1 MTGPVRRHATTAPL
15 SFAQERLWF
24 VHAAAPE
31 SPIYNV
37 PLFFHWRGE
46 VDQDALHRALLAVV
60 EKHEVLRTTYEDR
73 DGERVQ
79 VVGEA
84 RVTVEVVGH
93 SPDVEARRGFDLAA
107 GPPIRCAVWKG
118 QPDGD
123 AVLLT
128 VHHIAV
134 DGWSLPALFGDLGTA
149 YDAEIAGRHAD
160 LGEPPV
166 QYADFAVW
174 DRAGLD
180 EALLT
185 RRAAELAA
193 VPTGLRLGG
202 ARPVPA
208 GFHAGDQHRFPI
220 PAATWDAVGELARR
234 LRVTPFVVLLAAYGE
249 VIGRWS
255 GRDEFLVGAVTANR
269 THPAVE
275 DLVGFFVNTVP
286 LRCTTRPPTFA
297 QRCAELRR
305 EAFGSMTYQRVPF
318 DQLVARTP
326 GRGLVEVGFALQNM
340 PAPDTTRWTA
350 PDVLPTG
357 TAKYD
362 VLLIVEE
369 TADGVLGTLEHDTEL
384 YPAELG
390 PRLAEDFVALLA
402 RAVAEPEAP
411 LAGLALPHG
420 PLEIPLETPLEIPSP
435 SPMSTVER
443 AGGALSESE
452 RRAAELFRA
461 VLAEAGVEITDPAR
475 TDNFFTL
482 GGHSLL
488 AVGMLA
494 RARREHGA
502 AVRPSEFLAEP
513 TVARLGE
520 LLRGGN
526 RETEAVPVDGPV
538 PATSTQQRFWFLDRI
553 PELRAAYLVPTVV
566 HFPGEV
572 GAEELRDAVDTVLA
586 RHPSLRSR
594 FRLDHEEKRVVRTAS
609 EPPARATVTDARG
622 WDEGKLADH
631 VAELCWTPFDLAV
644 EAPARA
650 EVVLVA
656 SGVRLVLCAHH
667 AVVDGA
673 SVRVLLEQVAAV
685 VRGEELPAPVRSDRP
700 AAQADSAE
708 LITALQGAPTDV
720 RLPHDRPRASVHS
733 ILGAIRAVD
742 AVDLREVAKESGCS
756 AFVAT
761 AAVLAVAL
769 ARRSDQRDFLFAF
782 PWSGREHPDAVG
794 MFVNTLVLR
803 ADLRGDPTWREVL
816 ARVRDAASVAYRA
829 ADVPFD
835 EVVAAVHPRRDLS
848 RPALTPVYVAS
859 GDDWRPPLDGVLL
872 PLDPLAVKYELELT
886 VVETAAGLRLSAAY
900 QADLFDDDTIEDL
913 LADVQKAAAALVTN
927 PDGPACEEKLR

>member
-1 MTGPVRRHATTAPL
+1 MNGPARLHSTVAPL

-24 VHAAAPE
+24 VNTAAPE
-31 SPIYNV
+31 SPVYNV
-37 PLFFHWRGE
+37 PLFFRWRGE
-46 VDQDALHRALLAVV
+46 VDVAALHRALLAVAR
-60 EKHEVLRTTYEDR
+60 KHEVLRTTYEDR

-84 RVTVEVVGH
+84 RVPVEVITH
-93 SPDVEARRGFDLAA
+93 APETEARRGFDLAA
-107 GPPIRCAVWKG
+107 EPPVRCAVWKG
-118 QPDGD
+118 LPGGD

-128 VHHIAV
+128 IHHIAV

-149 YDAEIAGRHAD
+149 YDAELAGRRPE
-160 LGEPPV
+160 LGELPV

-185 RRAAELAA
+185 RRAAELAT
-193 VPTGLRLGG
+193 VPAGLRLGG
-202 ARPVPA
+202 ARPVQD
-208 GFHAGDQHRFPI
+208 GVHTGDQHRFAL
-220 PAATWDAVGELARR
+220 PAGTWAAVGDLAGS
-234 LRVTPFVVLLAAYGE
+234 LRATPFVVLLAAWAE

-255 GRDEFLVGAVTANR
+255 AREEFLIGAVTANR

-297 QRCAELRR
+297 RRCAELRR
-305 EAFGSMTYQRVPF
+305 EAFGSLTYQRIPF

-326 GRGLVEVGFALQNM
+326 GRGLAEVGFALQNM

-369 TADGVLGTLEHDTEL
+369 TADGVVGTLEHDTQR
-384 YPAELG
+384 YPRELG

-411 LAGLALPHG
+411 LAGFALPHG
-420 PLEIPLETPLEIPSP
+420 PLETPRPSP
-435 SPMSTVER
+435 VPAVVQD
-443 AGGALSESE
+443 GGELSEPE
-452 RRAAELFRA
+452 RHAAELFRA
-461 VLAEAGVEITDPAR
+461 VLAEAGVEIAEPAR
-475 TDNFFTL
+475 GANFFTL

-488 AVGMLA
+488 AVGLLA

-502 AVRPSEFLAEP
+502 AVRPSEFLADP

-520 LLRGGN
+520 LLRSATA
-526 RETEAVPVDGPV
+526 RPEPAAAPVDGPR

-566 HFPGEV
+566 HFPGETGV
-572 GAEELRDAVDTVLA
+572 DELRGAVDTVLA

-594 FRLDHEEKRVVRTAS
+594 FRLDHGQKRVVRTTS
-609 EPPARATVTDARG
+609 GPPARATVTDARG

-631 VAELCWTPFDLAV
+631 VAELCWTPFDLAAD
-644 EAPARA
+644 APVRA
-650 EVVLVA
+650 ELVLVA
-656 SGVRLVLCAHH
+656 TGVRLVLCAHH
-667 AVVDGA
+667 MVVDGA

-685 VRGEELPAPVRSDRP
+685 VRGEDLPEPVAEEP
-700 AAQADSAE
+700 PGAQADSSD
-708 LITALQGAPTDV
+708 LIAALRGAPTDV
-720 RLPHDRPRASVHS
+720 RLPHDRPRASVQS
-733 ILGAIRAVD
+733 ILGATRGADV
-742 AVDLREVAKESGCS
+742 ADLRAVAKESGCS
-756 AFVAT
+756 AFAAT

-769 ARRSDQRDFLFAF
+769 AGRSDQRDFLFAF

-803 ADLRGDPTWREVL
+803 ADLRGGPTWREVL

-835 EVVAAVHPRRDLS
+835 EVVAALHPRRDLS
-848 RPALTPVYVAS
+848 RPALTPVYVAAE
-859 GDDWRPPLDGVLL
+859 DEWRPPLGGVLL

-886 VVETAAGLRLSAAY
+886 VVETASGLRLSAAY
-900 QADLFDDDTIEDL
+900 QADLFDDSTIEDL

-927 PDGPACEEKLR
+927 PDRPACEETLR

>member
-1 MTGPVRRHATTAPL
+1 M

-24 VHAAAPE
+24 VNAAAPE

-37 PLFFHWRGE
+37 PLFFRWRGE
-46 VDQDALHRALLAVV
+46 VDPGALHRALLAVV
-60 EKHEVLRTTYEDR
+60 EKHEVLRTTYQDR

-84 RVTVEVVGH
+84 RVAVEVVSH
-93 SPDVEARRGFDLAA
+93 APDVEARRGFDLATE
-107 GPPIRCAVWKG
+107 PPVRCAVWKG

-128 VHHIAV
+128 IHHIAV
-134 DGWSLPALFGDLGTA
+134 DGWSLPALFDDLGTA
-149 YDAEIAGRHAD
+149 YDAEVAGRRPE
-160 LGEPPV
+160 LGELPV

-180 EALLT
+180 DQLLA
-185 RRAAELAA
+185 RRAAELAE
-193 VPTGLRLGG
+193 VPTGLKLGG

-208 GFHAGDQHRFPI
+208 GFHSGEQHRFTV
-220 PAATWDAVGELARR
+220 PAATWEAVGELARR
-234 LRVTPFVVLLAAYGE
+234 LRATPFVVLLAAWSE
-249 VIGRWS
+249 VVGRWS
-255 GRDEFLVGAVTANR
+255 ARDEFLIGAVTANR

-305 EAFGSMTYQRVPF
+305 EAFGSMTYQRIPF

-326 GRGLVEVGFALQNM
+326 GRGLAEVGFALQNM
-340 PAPDTTRWTA
+340 PAPDTARWTA

-369 TADGVLGTLEHDTEL
+369 TADGVMGTLELDTEL

-390 PRLAEDFVALLA
+390 PRLAGDFAALLGH
-402 RAVAEPEAP
+402 AVAEPEAP
-411 LAGLALPHG
+411 LAEFALPNG
-420 PLEIPLETPLEIPSP
+420 PLERPRPLPV
-435 SPMSTVER
+435 STVEIDR
-443 AGGALSESE
+443 GDLTEPE

-461 VLAEAGVEITDPAR
+461 VLAETGVEIAEPAR
-475 TDNFFTL
+475 NANFFTL

-502 AVRPSEFLAEP
+502 VVRPSEFLAEP
-513 TVARLGE
+513 TVARLGA
-520 LLRGGN
+520 LLRAG
-526 RETEAVPVDGPV
+526 TEKSEPAAADDGPR

-566 HFPGEV
+566 HFPSDSGV
-572 GAEELRDAVDTVLA
+572 EELRDAVDTVLA

-594 FRLDHEEKRVVRTAS
+594 FHLDHKQKRVVRTTS
-609 EPPARATVTDARG
+609 GPPARATVTDARG
-622 WDEGKLADH
+622 WDEGKLSDH
-631 VAELCWTPFDLAV
+631 VAELCWTPFDLAN
-644 EAPARA
+644 EAPVRA
-650 EVVLVA
+650 ELVLVA
-656 SGVRLVLCAHH
+656 TGVRLVLCAHH
-667 AVVDGA
+667 MVVDGA

-685 VRGEELPAPVRSDRP
+685 VQRRELPEPVDPAPVGERGDAS
-700 AAQADSAE
+700 E
-708 LITALQGAPTDV
+708 LIAALEGAPTDV
-720 RLPHDRPRASVHS
+720 RLPHDRPRVSVQS
-733 ILGAIRAVD
+733 ILGATCTTTFAEAPALRA
-742 AVDLREVAKESGCS
+742 VAKESGCS
-756 AFVAT
+756 TFLAT
-761 AAVLAVAL
+761 VAVLAVAL

-816 ARVRDAASVAYRA
+816 DRVRRSASVAYRA

-835 EVVAAVHPRRDLS
+835 EVVSALHPQRDLS
-848 RPALTPVYVAS
+848 RPALTPVYVAAE
-859 GDDWRPPLDGVLL
+859 DEWRPPLGGELL

-886 VVETAAGLRLSAAY
+886 VTETPAGLRLTAAY
-900 QADLFDDDTIEDL
+900 QTDLFDDTTIKSL
-913 LADVQKAAAALVTN
+913 LADVTDVTTALMTN

>member
-1 MTGPVRRHATTAPL
+1 MSGPARLHATIAPL

-24 VHAAAPE
+24 VNAAAPE

-37 PLFFHWRGE
+37 PLFLRWRGE
-46 VDQDALHRALLAVV
+46 VDVAALRRALLAVIG
-60 EKHEVLRTTYEDR
+60 KHEVLRTTYEDR
-73 DGERVQ
+73 DGTRVQ

-84 RVTVEVVGH
+84 RVEVEVVTHDPG
-93 SPDVEARRGFDLAA
+93 VEARRGFDLAA
-107 GPPIRCAVWKG
+107 EPPLRCAVWKG

-128 VHHIAV
+128 IHHIAV

-149 YDAEIAGRHAD
+149 YDAELAGHRAD
-160 LGEPPV
+160 LGELPV
-166 QYADFAVW
+166 QYADYAVW
-174 DRAGLD
+174 DRAGFD
-180 EALLT
+180 EQLLAH
-185 RRAAELAA
+185 RAAELAK
-193 VPTGLRLGG
+193 VPTGLKLGG
-202 ARPVPA
+202 AWPA
-208 GFHAGDQHRFPI
+208 SEGFHTGEQHRFAV
-220 PAATWDAVGELARR
+220 PAATWEAVGELARK
-234 LRVTPFVVLLAAYGE
+234 LRATPFVVLLAAYGE

-255 GRDEFLVGAVTANR
+255 ARDEFLVGAVTANR
-269 THPAVE
+269 THPSVE

-305 EAFGSMTYQRVPF
+305 EAFGSMTYQRIPF

-340 PAPDTTRWTA
+340 PAPDTTRWSA

-369 TADGVLGTLEHDTEL
+369 TAEGVVGTLEHDTEL

-390 PRLAEDFVALLA
+390 PRLAEDFVALLT
-402 RAVAEPEAP
+402 RAVTAPDAP
-411 LAGLALPHG
+411 LAEFALPNG
-420 PLEIPLETPLEIPSP
+420 PLEAPRPLPAA
-435 SPMSTVER
+435 TVDLDESE
-443 AGGALSESE
+443 LSEPE

-461 VLAEAGVEITDPAR
+461 VLAEAGVEIEQPAR
-475 TDNFFTL
+475 NANFFSL

-502 AVRPSEFLAEP
+502 VVRPSEFLAEP
-513 TVARLGE
+513 TVARLGA
-520 LLRGGN
+520 LLRNGTG
-526 RETEAVPVDGPV
+526 AAQPVTAPEDGPR

-566 HFPGEV
+566 HFPGDTGV
-572 GAEELRDAVDTVLA
+572 DELRDAVDTVLA

-594 FRLDHEEKRVVRTAS
+594 FRLDHKEKRVVRTTS

-631 VAELCWTPFDLAV
+631 VAELCWTPFDLAAQ
-644 EAPARA
+644 APVRA
-650 EVVLVA
+650 ELVLVA
-656 SGVRLVLCAHH
+656 TGVRLVLCAHH
-667 AVVDGA
+667 MVVDGV
-673 SVRVLLEQVAAV
+673 SVRVLLDQVAAAV
-685 VRGEELPAPVRSDRP
+685 HRRPLPDPVDPEPSAGHADASELV
-700 AAQADSAE
+700 AALE
-708 LITALQGAPTDV
+708 GAPTDV
-720 RLPHDRPRASVHS
+720 CLPHDRPRAAVQS
-733 ILGAIRAVD
+733 ILGATGTATFADADAFRA
-742 AVDLREVAKESGCS
+742 VAKESGCS
-756 AFVAT
+756 TFLAT

-769 ARRSDQRDFLFAF
+769 ARRSEQRDFLFAF

-816 ARVRDAASVAYRA
+816 DRVRRSASVAYRA

-835 EVVAAVHPRRDLS
+835 EVVGALHPRRDLS
-848 RPALTPVYVAS
+848 RPALTPVYVAA
-859 GDDWRPPLDGVLL
+859 DDEWRPPLGGELL

-886 VVETAAGLRLSAAY
+886 VTETAAGLRLTAAY
-900 QADLFDDDTIEDL
+900 QADLFDDDTITNL
-913 LADVQKAAAALVTN
+913 LADVTDVAAALVTS
-927 PDGPACEEKLR
+927 PDAPACEEKLR